1 MRNRGMN
8 PCPDYNQ
15 RIYPMNNMKKLTL
28 ALLLAL
34 NMTCAFCQKTDTIRQ
49 KSNNTWYVMADIPSL
64 AISGDRSYMKCNFL
78 QGYGFGFEYVING
91 KVAVGLD
98 LYRERPDVRF
108 VETQAFQTCSGL
120 QFKPSFKV
128 YLDSYK
134 KLYAGLGMGFRF
146 CQESQGSD
154 DELNS
159 QRYWQSS
166 LRLGFG
172 YKVYVFKNRR
182 FGLDSFVGSNL
193 LLWGNSEPWT
203 TALARRGIFFEF
215 SLFYKF

>member
-1 MRNRGMN
+1 MKTKTQFVMRS
-8 PCPDYNQ
+8 
-15 RIYPMNNMKKLTL
+15 IKIIAIAL
-28 ALLLAL
+28 ALFL
-34 NMTCAFCQKTDTIRQ
+34 NMTYAFCQKSDTIKQ

-64 AISGDRSYMKCNFL
+64 AISGDRSFMKCNFL

-98 LYRERPDVRF
+98 LYRERSDVRF
-108 VETQAFQTCSGL
+108 VETHAFQICSGL

-172 YKVYVFKNRR
+172 YKVYMFKSRR
-182 FGLDSFVGSNL
+182 FGLDSFVGTNL
-193 LLWGNSEPWT
+193 LLWSNSEPWT
-203 TALARRGIFFEF
+203 TALARRGMLFEF